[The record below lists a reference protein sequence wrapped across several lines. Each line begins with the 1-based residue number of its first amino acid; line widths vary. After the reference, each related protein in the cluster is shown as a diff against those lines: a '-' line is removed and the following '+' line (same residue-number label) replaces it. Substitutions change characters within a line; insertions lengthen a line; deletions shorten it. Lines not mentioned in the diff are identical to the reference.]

1 MSSNDLVVQ
10 MEYILDQYSEEV
22 KRATNDAADSVSK
35 QAVNKLRTSSPR
47 KTGKYARGWSVKKE
61 RGSGG
66 IYTVTVY
73 NKTDWQL
80 THLLENPHEI
90 VNKDHA
96 GNRRSY
102 GETSVGHGQIVHIKP
117 VEEWANEEFPE
128 EIERKLEK

>member
-1 MSSNDLVVQ
+1 MSSKDLVVQ

-22 KRATNDAADSVSK
+22 KRATNNAADSVSK
-35 QAVNKLRTSSPR
+35 QAVSKLRTSSPR

-80 THLLENPHEI
+80 THLLESPHEI
-90 VNKDHA
+90 VNKDRE

-102 GETSVGHGQIVHIKP
+102 GETTIGRGQIVHIKP

-128 EIERKLEK
+128 EIERKLEQ